1 MGKTKFNKKARKN
14 PHTIID
20 NSTAKSIQIEGED
33 VVQGNESIPTGYDE
47 ANALALPS
55 KKRATKIIEKEHKV
69 VKILT
74 KKQRKNLQAIVDKK
88 KKREGREQ
96 LLKDLGAV
104 QIPETEL
111 NQYTSISQV
120 QTVGLKRLHKIDEI
134 LDKKKERQTQQKMEN
149 KQSKGSGQRVNA
161 LKGGKRKLLVEEQE
175 EIEAKRINPNI
186 VNAEES
192 EDSSEEEDSANDN
205 DEVTE
210 KMEENQPDE
219 EKSVNAEESEDDND
233 KEGNGEEKEEMKEN
247 QADLPA
253 KGEQQPPAANK
264 QAALAMQLAK
274 PSPMIIRKASA
285 GTPKSVHKTVYV
297 PVNRT
302 AEVQAARLRLP
313 ILAEEQQVMELI
325 NENPIVVIS
334 GETGSGKTTQ
344 IPQFLYEA
352 GYALNKMIGITEPR
366 RVAAIS
372 MSNRVAHE
380 MNLPSSEVSYLVRF
394 EGNATPDTKIK
405 FMTDGVLLK
414 EIETDFLLSKYSV
427 IVLDEAH
434 ERTINTDILIGLLS
448 RIVPLRKKRSN
459 ELKLIIMS
467 ATLRVTD
474 FTANAHL
481 FKVPPPVIKV
491 EARQYPVTI
500 HFQKRCPSDYV
511 EEAFKKTVK
520 IHANLPEGGILI
532 FVTGQREVMRL
543 VYKLRQAF
551 PYVGEEKKVETKQ
564 LSEAEQEEMR
574 KLFKERRARRLLR
587 RKGTVRPLPKV
598 NLDDYKLP
606 GEESETKMEK
616 SLSNDILPKIN
627 RHDSKLPG
635 DDTELDVYDSSFLP
649 YPEKGAEDDDECED
663 EEEQQDSAD
672 LTNLQSTTTTQP
684 LWVLPLYS
692 MLPSEK
698 QQRIFQPA
706 PDGCRFCVVAT
717 NIAET
722 SLTIPHIKYVVDC
735 GRQKTR
741 LYDKITGVSTFIV
754 TYTSKA
760 SADQRAGRAGRIS
773 AGHCY
778 RLYSSALYNDVF
790 SDFSPPD
797 ILQKPVDDLMLQMR
811 CMGIDRIMNFPF
823 PSPPDQAQLKAAEQR
838 LLVLGALEQSKTDG
852 SEGTNPPRVTT
863 LGETIAC
870 FPLAARF
877 GKIIALSTQLD
888 LMPYT
893 VCMVAAL
900 SVPELFI
907 TPDGV
912 KPEDERHMPTMMK
925 WGHYKFRSGE
935 FYKLGD
941 PMMLLRTVCA
951 YEYLGVYARVNKFC
965 AVNGI
970 RFNALDEIRK
980 LRQQLTN
987 DINLLIPGIKLCVNP
1002 KLRPPSDEQARAL
1015 RQVLLAGM
1023 GDRVAR
1029 KVPLDEISD
1038 KEERRRLKYAYNCA
1052 DMEEPAFLHSSSV
1065 LQAATP
1071 DWIIYQE
1078 VYELKRDEGTKM
1090 FLRGITAI
1098 EPEWLLTYVPLLCNV
1113 HEVFEDPPPRY
1124 DQDNGRIFCFAKVT
1138 FSKAGWELPL
1148 CELRMPRSEKTC
1160 CYFGMYL
1167 LDGLVCPALDAFK
1180 PKLKS
1185 SPSSLIKKWSDL
1197 NDKVLRFKRALIN
1210 KQIYS
1215 RESLFDQWKV
1225 QPDFLL
1231 DEYHQL
1237 LYDVSLSELT
1247 NIWPP
1252 MEKVEDST

>member
-1 MGKTKFNKKARKN
+1 M
-14 PHTIID
+14 
-20 NSTAKSIQIEGED
+20 
-33 VVQGNESIPTGYDE
+33 
-47 ANALALPS
+47 
-55 KKRATKIIEKEHKV
+55 
-69 VKILT
+69 
-74 KKQRKNLQAIVDKK
+74 
-88 KKREGREQ
+88 
-96 LLKDLGAV
+96 LKDLGAV

-134 LDKKKERQTQQKMEN
+134 LDKKKERQSQQKMEN
-149 KQSKGSGQRVNA
+149 EQSKGGAQRVNA

-205 DEVTE
+205 DEVNE
-210 KMEENQPDE
+210 KMEENQTDKE
-219 EKSVNAEESEDDND
+219 QSSNAEESEDDND
-233 KEGNGEEKEEMKEN
+233 EDGNGEEEKEEVDSGEEKKEMKKN
-247 QADLPA
+247 QTDLTA
-253 KGEQQPPAANK
+253 KGEQQPPATNE
-264 QAALAMQLAK
+264 QVALAMQLAN
-274 PSPMIIRKASA
+274 PSTMTIRKADGKASPASA
-285 GTPKSVHKTVYV
+285 GTPTSVHKTVYV

-302 AEVQAARLRLP
+302 AEVQEARLRLP

-325 NENPIVVIS
+325 NENPIVIIS

-352 GYALNKMIGITEPR
+352 GYALDKMIGITEPR

-372 MSNRVAHE
+372 MSQRVAHE

-394 EGNATPDTKIK
+394 EGNVTPDTKIK
-405 FMTDGVLLK
+405 FMTDGILLK

-434 ERTINTDILIGLLS
+434 ERTSNTDILIGLLS
-448 RIVPLRKKRSN
+448 RIVPLRNKRSN

-467 ATLRVTD
+467 ATLRITD
-474 FTANAHL
+474 FTENAHL

-511 EEAFKKTVK
+511 EEAFRKTVK

-543 VYKLRQAF
+543 VFKLRQAF
-551 PYVGEEKKVETKQ
+551 PYVVDENDLETKQ
-564 LSEAEQEEMR
+564 KLHVHLAERSGENCEGK
-574 KLFKERRARRLLR
+574 KLGRVRVARRLR
-587 RKGTVRPLPKV
+587 RKKYEIPPLPKV

-606 GEESETKMEK
+606 GEEEELDEEFDTRKEK
-616 SLSNDILPKIN
+616 YFSNDLLPKIN
-627 RHDSKLPG
+627 KKDAKLPS
-635 DDTELDVYDSSFLP
+635 DDTDDADMYDPSYMPPPDKS
-649 YPEKGAEDDDECED
+649 YEDDDECGD
-663 EEEQQDSAD
+663 EKQQQDTYNMA
-672 LTNLQSTTTTQP
+672 NLQSSTSNQP
-684 LWVLPLYS
+684 MWVLPLYS
-692 MLPSEK
+692 LLPTEE

-717 NIAET
+717 NLAET

-735 GRQKTR
+735 GKQKTR

-754 TYTSKA
+754 TDTSKA

-790 SDFSPPD
+790 PEFNPPD
-797 ILQKPVDDLMLQMR
+797 ILQKPVDDVMLQMR
-811 CMGIDRIMNFPF
+811 SMGIDRIMNFPF
-823 PSPPDQAQLKAAEQR
+823 PSPPDLAQLKAAEQR

-852 SEGTNPPRVTT
+852 SEGTIPPRVTP

-870 FPLAARF
+870 FPVAARF
-877 GKIIALSTQLD
+877 GKILALSTQFD

-900 SVPELFI
+900 SVPEVFI
-907 TPDGV
+907 PPRDIKPDDV
-912 KPEDERHMPTMMK
+912 QPMPMSVRDGYCKLQT
-925 WGHYKFRSGE
+925 GE
-935 FYKLGD
+935 FYMLGD
-941 PMMLLRTVCA
+941 PMMLMRAVCTV
-951 YEYLGVYARVNKFC
+951 EHLEINSRGGKFC
-965 AVNGI
+965 LLNGI
-970 RFNALDEIRK
+970 RVNAIEEVRK
-980 LRQQLTN
+980 LRRQLTN
-987 DINLLIPGIKLCVNP
+987 DINLLIPDINLCIDP
-1002 KLRPPSDEQARAL
+1002 KLRPPSKEQARAM
-1015 RQVLLAGM
+1015 RQILLAGM

-1065 LQAATP
+1065 LKPAIP
-1071 DWIIYQE
+1071 DWIVYQE
-1078 VYELKRDEGTKM
+1078 AFELQHGEGTKM
-1090 FLRGITAI
+1090 YLSGITAI

-1124 DQDNGRIFCFAKVT
+1124 DEDNGRIFCFAKVT
-1138 FSKAGWELPL
+1138 FGKAGWVLPL
-1148 CELRMPRSEKTC
+1148 HELRMPRS
-1160 CYFGMYL
+1160 
-1167 LDGLVCPALDAFK
+1167 
-1180 PKLKS
+1180 
-1185 SPSSLIKKWSDL
+1185 KKACW
-1197 NDKVLRFKRALIN
+1197 
-1210 KQIYS
+1210 
-1215 RESLFDQWKV
+1215 
-1225 QPDFLL
+1225 
-1231 DEYHQL
+1231 
-1237 LYDVSLSELT
+1237 
-1247 NIWPP
+1247 
-1252 MEKVEDST
+1252 